1 MYKKYGN
8 NDFET
13 HKLEVTLLHNQ
24 TAKAGG
30 WDYKSMSKVQMY
42 DATTKRKYSPYQFQQ
57 WLESPHI
64 IAMIKKGAN
73 LKIATYDYEDNP
85 TKYDDGNRRKLV
97 FYFSALKNQPPK
109 TQSIDGMK
117 PIGQAMPQYTQVA
130 MTQAQ
135 PSAPD
140 NAVPVTMQDHKKM
153 PVVNED
159 SEPLDDEIPF

>member
-1 MYKKYGN
+1 MYKKYGS

-42 DATTKRKYSPYQFQQ
+42 DTTAKRKYSPYQFHQ
-57 WLESPHI
+57 WLETPHI
-64 IAMIKKGAN
+64 MAMIKKGAN

-85 TKYDDGNRRKLV
+85 TKYDDGNRRKIV
-97 FYFSALKNQPPK
+97 FYFSALKNPPK
-109 TQSIDGMK
+109 RNENIDGLK
-117 PIGQAMPQYTQVA
+117 PIGQSVPRYTEQP

-140 NAVPVTMQDHKKM
+140 HATTAQLSD
-153 PVVNED
+153 
-159 SEPLDDEIPF
+159 LDDEIPF

>member
-1 MYKKYGN
+1 MYKKYGS

-42 DATTKRKYSPYQFQQ
+42 DTTAKRKYSPYQFQQ
-57 WLESPHI
+57 WLETPHI
-64 IAMIKKGAN
+64 MAMIKKGAN

-85 TKYDDGNRRKLV
+85 TKYDDGNRRKIV
-97 FYFSALKNQPPK
+97 FYFSALKNQPQRP
-109 TQSIDGMK
+109 QNIDGLK
-117 PIGQAMPQYTQVA
+117 PIGQSLPQQMA
-130 MTQAQ
+130 QAQ

-140 NAVPVTMQDHKKM
+140 HATTAELSD
-153 PVVNED
+153 
-159 SEPLDDEIPF
+159 LDDEIPF

>member
-1 MYKKYGN
+1 MYKKYSS

-13 HKLEVTLLHNQ
+13 HKLEVTLIH
-24 TAKAGG
+24 KGGG

-42 DATTKRKYSPYQFQQ
+42 DATTKRKYSPYQFQK

-64 IAMIKKGAN
+64 MAMIKKGAN

-117 PIGQAMPQYTQVA
+117 PIGQAMPQYTAVA

-140 NAVPVTMQDHKKM
+140 NAVPVTMQDHKQI
-153 PVVNED
+153 NED

>member
-64 IAMIKKGAN
+64 MAMIKKGAN

-85 TKYDDGNRRKLV
+85 TKYDDGNRRKIV
-97 FYFSALKNQPPK
+97 FYFSALKNQPVR
-109 TQSIDGMK
+109 QNNIDGMK
-117 PIGQAMPQYTQVA
+117 PISQTIPQYAPQQ
-130 MTQAQ
+130 MTEAQ
-135 PSAPD
+135 PSAPE
-140 NAVPVTMQDHKKM
+140 NAVPVTMEDHKAM
-153 PVVNED
+153 
-159 SEPLDDEIPF
+159 SELDDEIPF